1 MTPPPKYSTDYIQ
14 DVIDNSNQDQVGLDL
29 SRATP
34 KVLSLIEKWSKT
46 QEALAVTEERYE
58 DAIGYRDLM
67 KNERV
72 TLRRVGKSFFVVPA
86 V

>member
-1 MTPPPKYSTDYIQ
+1 MPPKYSTDYIQ
-14 DVIDNSNQDQVGLDL
+14 DVIDSSNQDRVGLDL

-34 KVLSLIEKWSKT
+34 KVLSLIEKWAKN
-46 QEALAVTEERYE
+46 QEALAVAEERYE
-58 DAIGYRDLM
+58 DAVGYRDLM